1 MKYFDSMEVIMLY
14 YKNLEQIIFSKHELL
29 SDAPDELLIISG
41 YLGPAPIERL
51 NELSDM
57 NITVIGGM
65 YTNGIDAR
73 LLTSLETIKNTN
85 PNLKILY
92 SQQEIH
98 SKIYIWKKEDKV
110 LSALIGS
117 ANFSSN
123 GLRTD
128 FRESLADATRDTFE
142 PLIEYSK
149 YILEHT
155 TETPSLKSSQAI
167 VNYNEDNTIHNILD
181 VAPERLYTVDIP
193 LYSESPSRG
202 KYVPERSGLN
212 WCFSNGH
219 VAIGDAYIRIPKS
232 IIQMGTELIKP
243 FDGSY
248 VSTTLRRRNSDSIEL
263 IWDDG
268 FVMEASLEGIQ
279 TYQNR
284 NYPKQ
289 LASYKA
295 QTPYLNGNRISS
307 KSILGRYLRN
317 RLGIGLTDLI
327 TMETLENYGRA
338 TITLSLIEEGVYYA
352 DFSI

>member
-1 MKYFDSMEVIMLY
+1 MEVIMLY

-65 YTNGIDAR
+65 YANGIDAR

-142 PLIEYSK
+142 PLKEYSK
-149 YILEHT
+149 YILEHA
-155 TETPSLKSSQAI
+155 TETPSLKASQAI
-167 VNYNEDNTIHNILD
+167 INYNEDNTIHHM
-181 VAPERLYTVDIP
+181 VEVVPERLYTVDIP
-193 LYSESPSRG
+193 LYSENTSRG

-219 VAIGDAYIRIPKS
+219 VAIGDAYIRIPKN
-232 IIQMGTELIKP
+232 IIQMETELIKP
-243 FDGSY
+243 FDSSY
-248 VSTTLRRRNSDSIEL
+248 TSTTLRRRNSDSIEL

-279 TYQNR
+279 TYQNK

-295 QTPYLNGNRISS
+295 QTPYLNGERISV
-307 KSILGRYLRN
+307 KSILGRYLRK
-317 RLGIGLTDLI
+317 RLGIGLTDLV
-327 TMETLENYGRA
+327 TMEVLEAYGRT

-352 DFSI
+352 DFSV

>member
-1 MKYFDSMEVIMLY
+1 MEVIMLY

-65 YTNGIDAR
+65 YTNGIDVR

-232 IIQMGTELIKP
+232 IIQMETELIKP

-268 FVMEASLEGIQ
+268 FIMEASLEGIQ

>member
-1 MKYFDSMEVIMLY
+1 MLY

-51 NELSDM
+51 NELCDM

-65 YTNGIDAR
+65 YASGIDAR
-73 LLTSLETIKNTN
+73 LLNSLEAIKNTN

-92 SQQEIH
+92 SQQEVH
-98 SKIYIWKKEDKV
+98 SKIYIWKKEDRV

-142 PLIEYSK
+142 PLKEYSK
-149 YILEHT
+149 YILEHA
-155 TETPSLKSSQAI
+155 TETPSLKASQAI
-167 VNYNEDNTIHNILD
+167 VNYNEDHTINNIIE
-181 VAPERLYTVDIP
+181 VVPERLYTVDIP
-193 LYSESPSRG
+193 LYSENTSRG
-202 KYVPERSGLN
+202 KFVPERSGLN

-219 VAIGDAYIRIPKS
+219 VAIGDAYIRIPKN
-232 IIQMGTELIKP
+232 IIQMETALIKP
-243 FDGSY
+243 FDTSY
-248 VSTTLRRRNSDSIEL
+248 ISTSLRRRNSDSIEL

-268 FVMEASLEGIQ
+268 FVMEASLEGMQ
-279 TYQNR
+279 TYKNK

-295 QTPYLNGNRISS
+295 QTPYLNGERIST
-307 KSILGRYLRN
+307 KSILGRYLRK
-317 RLGIGLTDLI
+317 RLGIGLTDVI
-327 TMETLENYGRA
+327 TMETLENYGRT

-352 DFSI
+352 DFSV

>member
-1 MKYFDSMEVIMLY
+1 MEVIMLY
-14 YKNLEQIIFSKHELL
+14 YKDLEQIIFSKHELL

-51 NELSDM
+51 NELNDM

-65 YTNGIDAR
+65 YASGIDAR
-73 LLTSLETIKNTN
+73 LLNSLENIKDSN

-123 GLRTD
+123 GLRAD
-128 FRESLADATRDTFE
+128 FRESLADATRDTFA
-142 PLIEYSK
+142 PLKEYSK
-149 YILEHT
+149 YILEHA
-155 TETPSLKSSQAI
+155 TETPSLKASQAI
-167 VNYNEDNTIHNILD
+167 INYNEDNTISNIIE
-181 VAPERLYTVDIP
+181 VIPEKLYTVDIP
-193 LYSESPSRG
+193 LYSENSSRG

-219 VAIGDAYIRIPKS
+219 VATGDAYIRIPKS
-232 IIQMGTELIKP
+232 IIQMETELIKP
-243 FDGSY
+243 FDSSY
-248 VSTTLRRRNSDSIEL
+248 IAPTLRRRNSDSIEL

-279 TYQNR
+279 TYQNK

-295 QTPYLNGNRISS
+295 QTPYLNGERISA
-307 KSILGRYLRN
+307 KSILGRYLRK
-317 RLGIGLTDLI
+317 RLSIGLTDII
-327 TMETLENYGRA
+327 TMETLENYGRT
-338 TITLSLIEEGVYYA
+338 TITLSLIEEGIYYA
-352 DFSI
+352 DFSV

>member
-29 SDAPDELLIISG
+29 SDSPDELLIISG

-128 FRESLADATRDTFE
+128 FRESLADATRDSFE
-142 PLIEYSK
+142 PLKEYSK

-155 TETPSLKSSQAI
+155 TETPSLKASQAI
-167 VNYNEDNTIHNILD
+167 VNYNEDYILD

-202 KYVPERSGLN
+202 RYVPERSGLN

-219 VAIGDAYIRIPKS
+219 VAPGDAYIRIPKS
-232 IIQMGTELIKP
+232 IIQMETELIKP
-243 FDGSY
+243 FDSSY
-248 VSTTLRRRNSDSIEL
+248 ISTTLRKRNSDSIEL

-279 TYQNR
+279 TYQNK

-289 LASYKA
+289 LASYKS
-295 QTPYLNGNRISS
+295 QIPYLNGERISA
-307 KSILGRYLRN
+307 KSILGRYLRK

-327 TMETLENYGRA
+327 TMETLENYGRT

-352 DFSI
+352 DFSV

>member
-65 YTNGIDAR
+65 YTNGIDVR

-128 FRESLADATRDTFE
+128 FKESLADATRDTFE

-232 IIQMGTELIKP
+232 IIQMETELIKP

-268 FVMEASLEGIQ
+268 FIMEASLEGIQ

>member
-1 MKYFDSMEVIMLY
+1 ME
-14 YKNLEQIIFSKHELL
+14 
-29 SDAPDELLIISG
+29 
-41 YLGPAPIERL
+41 
-51 NELSDM
+51 
-57 NITVIGGM
+57 
-65 YTNGIDAR
+65 
-73 LLTSLETIKNTN
+73 
-85 PNLKILY
+85 
-92 SQQEIH
+92 
-98 SKIYIWKKEDKV
+98 KEDKV

-232 IIQMGTELIKP
+232 IIQMETELIKP

-248 VSTTLRRRNSDSIEL
+248 VSTSLRRRNSDSIEL

-268 FVMEASLEGIQ
+268 FIMEASLEGIQ

-338 TITLSLIEEGVYYA
+338 TITLSLIEEGIYYA

>member
-1 MKYFDSMEVIMLY
+1 ME
-14 YKNLEQIIFSKHELL
+14 
-29 SDAPDELLIISG
+29 
-41 YLGPAPIERL
+41 
-51 NELSDM
+51 
-57 NITVIGGM
+57 
-65 YTNGIDAR
+65 
-73 LLTSLETIKNTN
+73 
-85 PNLKILY
+85 
-92 SQQEIH
+92 
-98 SKIYIWKKEDKV
+98 
-110 LSALIGS
+110 
-117 ANFSSN
+117 
-123 GLRTD
+123 
-128 FRESLADATRDTFE
+128 
-142 PLIEYSK
+142 
-149 YILEHT
+149 
-155 TETPSLKSSQAI
+155 
-167 VNYNEDNTIHNILD
+167 
-181 VAPERLYTVDIP
+181 
-193 LYSESPSRG
+193 
-202 KYVPERSGLN
+202 
-212 WCFSNGH
+212 
-219 VAIGDAYIRIPKS
+219 
-232 IIQMGTELIKP
+232 TELIKP

-268 FVMEASLEGIQ
+268 FIMEASLEGIQ

>member
-1 MKYFDSMEVIMLY
+1 MEVIMLY

-65 YTNGIDAR
+65 YANGIDAR

-142 PLIEYSK
+142 PLKEYSK
-149 YILEHT
+149 YILEHA
-155 TETPSLKSSQAI
+155 TETPSLKASQAI
-167 VNYNEDNTIHNILD
+167 INYNEDNTIHHM
-181 VAPERLYTVDIP
+181 VEVVPERLYTVDIP
-193 LYSESPSRG
+193 LYSENTSRG

-212 WCFSNGH
+212 WCFFNGH
-219 VAIGDAYIRIPKS
+219 VAIGDAYIRIPKN
-232 IIQMGTELIKP
+232 IIQMETALIKP
-243 FDGSY
+243 FDSSY
-248 VSTTLRRRNSDSIEL
+248 ISTTLRRRNSDSIEL

-279 TYQNR
+279 TYQNK

-295 QTPYLNGNRISS
+295 QTPYLNGERISV
-307 KSILGRYLRN
+307 KSILGRYLRK
-317 RLGIGLTDLI
+317 RLGIGLTDLV
-327 TMETLENYGRA
+327 TMEVLEAYGRT

-352 DFSI
+352 DFSV

>member
-1 MKYFDSMEVIMLY
+1 MLY

-65 YTNGIDAR
+65 YANGIDAR

-142 PLIEYSK
+142 PLKEYSK
-149 YILEHT
+149 YILEHA
-155 TETPSLKSSQAI
+155 TETPSLKASQAI
-167 VNYNEDNTIHNILD
+167 INYNEDNTINHM
-181 VAPERLYTVDIP
+181 VEVVPERLYTVDIP
-193 LYSESPSRG
+193 LYSENTSRG

-219 VAIGDAYIRIPKS
+219 VAIGDAYIRIPKN
-232 IIQMGTELIKP
+232 IIQMETALIKP
-243 FDGSY
+243 FDSSY
-248 VSTTLRRRNSDSIEL
+248 ISTTLRRRNSDSIEL

-279 TYQNR
+279 TYQNK

-295 QTPYLNGNRISS
+295 QTPYLNGERISV
-307 KSILGRYLRN
+307 KSILGRYLRK
-317 RLGIGLTDLI
+317 RLGIGLTDLV
-327 TMETLENYGRA
+327 TMEVLEAYGRT

-352 DFSI
+352 DFSV